1 MILRWKEHGS
11 IPALCTAPKAP
22 PATATIAEGT
32 QLLLLLCTLFGCYF
46 PCQQGLFKVGA
57 EPRMGTAVCP
67 MPIIMPC
74 TIPGASPP
82 TQPGQ
87 HQELDEKE
95 ESPIHDLSSTP

>member
-1 MILRWKEHGS
+1 
-11 IPALCTAPKAP
+11 
-22 PATATIAEGT
+22 
-32 QLLLLLCTLFGCYF
+32 
-46 PCQQGLFKVGA
+46 
-57 EPRMGTAVCP
+57 MGTAVCP